1 MAEPKA
7 GAKRI
12 EHLFPWL
19 MHWTIEDERIGGF
32 RSDAFAVRTP
42 AGLIVIDPVPLEHRL
57 QAELKDAGGI
67 VLTHGDHQRSAWRF
81 RKELG
86 VPVHAPAGAG
96 ELDEEPD
103 VRFDEATALPG
114 GLRAVT
120 ATAFRAACYLTYTHT
135 DGTGVLFCGDLICH
149 DPGGPY
155 RFPTQPGY
163 FDPGAGEED
172 ARRLLDLPLTVMCAA
187 HAVPSLDGCRSALQ
201 SALDLRK

>member
-1 MAEPKA
+1 MAEPRA
-7 GAKRI
+7 RADRI

-19 MHWTIEDERIGGF
+19 LHWTIADERIGGF

-42 AGLIVIDPVPLEHRL
+42 AGLMVIDPVPLEHHL
-57 QAELKDAGGI
+57 QAELKDVGGI
-67 VLTHGDHQRSAWRF
+67 VLSHGNHQRSAWRF
-81 RKELG
+81 RKEFG
-86 VPVHAPAGAG
+86 VSVYAPAGAA

-120 ATAFRAACYLTYTHT
+120 ATAFQAACYLTFTHS

-155 RFPTQPGY
+155 RFPSEPGY
-163 FDPGAGEED
+163 FDPGAGKKD

-187 HAVPSLDGCRSALQ
+187 HAVPSLEGCRAILQ
-201 SALDLRK
+201 GVVDH